1 MDPNQS
7 QKLAEAMTA
16 RSEELMSRLNEVL
29 HGMGFDSL
37 EIIEIKAVPREDKGA
52 VLKAH
57 EIETGESILMGD
69 APCPTDCV
77 VTPSGVIICTPR
89 C

>member
-7 QKLAEAMTA
+7 RELAKAMTA
-16 RSEELMSRLNEVL
+16 KSEELMGRLNEVL
-29 HGMGFDSL
+29 QSMGFDGL

-52 VLKAH
+52 VLQAL
-57 EIETGESILMGD
+57 EAETGESILMGD